1 MADRM
6 NHFWRRLTGR
16 QSRTILVTVVILA
29 LVLGGLFLWRAARTD
44 PGAPPARQPVSVAA
58 TLVTPRDVPASL
70 EAVGTLS
77 AVRSVTLSPEVAGRV
92 TAIRFEAGEYVQS
105 GELLVQLFDAPERAD
120 RQAAVARAEFARTQ
134 VARSEE
140 LAPTGA
146 EPRELLE
153 QRRAERDQAAA
164 AVQQIEARLAQKQI
178 RAPFAGQIGIR
189 RVDLGEYL
197 NPGDPIATLTSLE
210 QLYVEFALPQQELAR
225 LDRGAAVTVTS
236 DAFPERTFTARVNAI
251 EPVIGEETRNV
262 TVQAILPNPDGTLR
276 PGMYVTAALELPPQ
290 QNALLVPATAIQT
303 TASGNNVIAIRGDA
317 PREGGTAEIVSIETG
332 RRIGDSV
339 LVTSGLQPGDV
350 IVAEGQLRV
359 QPGAPVHIARLV
371 QQDETSSA
379 ASTDG
384 AAREE
389 R

>member
-1 MADRM
+1 MADAIK
-6 NHFWRRLTGR
+6 NGWQRLTGR
-16 QSRTILVTVVILA
+16 QSRTILVTVVLLA

-44 PGAPPARQPVSVAA
+44 PGQPPERQPVPVAA
-58 TLVTPRDVPASL
+58 TIVTPRDVPASL

-92 TAIRFEAGEYVQS
+92 TAIRFEAGDYVQS

-120 RQAAVARAEFARTQ
+120 RQAAIARAEFTRTQ

-146 EPRELLE
+146 EPRELLD
-153 QRRAERDQAAA
+153 QRRAERDQAIA
-164 AVQQIEARLAQKQI
+164 AVQQIEARLAQKRI
-178 RAPFAGQIGIR
+178 RAPFAGRIGLR

-197 NPGDPIATLTSLE
+197 NPGDPVATLTSLDR
-210 QLYVEFALPQQELAR
+210 LYVEFALPQQELAR
-225 LDRGAAVTVTS
+225 LDSGASVTVTS

-290 QNALLVPATAIQT
+290 RNALLVPATAIQT
-303 TASGNNVIAIRGDA
+303 TASGNNVIAIRGDT
-317 PREGGTAEIVSIETG
+317 PREGGTAEIVSVETG
-332 RRIGDSV
+332 RRIGNSV
-339 LVTSGLQPGDV
+339 LVTSGLQAGD
-350 IVAEGQLRV
+350 IVVTEGQLRV
-359 QPGAPVHIARLV
+359 QPGAQVRVARIV
-371 QQDETSSA
+371 QRDQ
-379 ASTDG
+379 ASGATATDA

>member
-1 MADRM
+1 MADAIK
-6 NHFWRRLTGR
+6 NGWQRLTGR
-16 QSRTILVTVVILA
+16 QSRTILVTVVLLA

-44 PGAPPARQPVSVAA
+44 PGQPPEQQPVPVAA
-58 TLVTPRDVPASL
+58 TIVTPRDVPASL

-92 TAIRFEAGEYVQS
+92 TAIRFEAGDYVQS

-120 RQAAVARAEFARTQ
+120 RQAAIARAEFTRTQ

-146 EPRELLE
+146 EPRELLD
-153 QRRAERDQAAA
+153 QRRAERDQAIA
-164 AVQQIEARLAQKQI
+164 AVQQIEARLAQKRI
-178 RAPFAGQIGIR
+178 RAPFAGRIGLR

-197 NPGDPIATLTSLE
+197 NPGDPVATLTSLDR
-210 QLYVEFALPQQELAR
+210 LYVEFALPQQELAR
-225 LDRGAAVTVTS
+225 LDSGAAVTVTS

-262 TVQAILPNPDGTLR
+262 TVQAILPNPDGALR
-276 PGMYVTAALELPPQ
+276 SGMYVTAALELPPQ
-290 QNALLVPATAIQT
+290 RNALLVPATAIQT
-303 TASGNNVIAIRGDA
+303 TASGNNVIAIRGDT
-317 PREGGTAEIVSIETG
+317 PREGGTAEIVSVETG
-332 RRIGDSV
+332 RRIGNSV
-339 LVTSGLQPGDV
+339 LVTSGLQAGD
-350 IVAEGQLRV
+350 IVVTEGQLRV
-359 QPGAPVHIARLV
+359 QPGAQVRVARIV
-371 QQDETSSA
+371 QRDQ
-379 ASTDG
+379 ASGAKATDA